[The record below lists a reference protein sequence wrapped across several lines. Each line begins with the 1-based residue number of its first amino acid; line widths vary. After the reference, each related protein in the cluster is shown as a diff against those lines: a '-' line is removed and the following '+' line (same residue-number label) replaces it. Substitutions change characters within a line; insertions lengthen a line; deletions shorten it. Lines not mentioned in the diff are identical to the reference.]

1 MARMH
6 LKLIPDS
13 TLRKEA
19 AYSERTGGPAKV
31 SVSNFMTPRTMRP
44 KLEMQND
51 YRGAGD
57 ISAE

>member
-13 TLRKEA
+13 SLRKEA

-51 YRGAGD
+51 
-57 ISAE
+57 